1 VSEIKFRYG
10 FCDIGGSKKAVI
22 DFVVVLIIVETGE
35 TFVPRTRIV
44 AFLLEKVESRRQID
58 AL

>member
-1 VSEIKFRYG
+1 MG
-10 FCDIGGSKKAVI
+10 FAISAARKKAVI
-22 DFVVVLIIVETGE
+22 DFVVERGD
-35 TFVPRTRIV
+35 TFVPLTRIV

>member
-1 VSEIKFRYG
+1 MG
-10 FCDIGGSKKAVI
+10 FAISAARKKAVI
-22 DFVVVLIIVETGE
+22 DFVVVLIVVETGD

-44 AFLLEKVESRRQID
+44 AFLLEKIESRRQID